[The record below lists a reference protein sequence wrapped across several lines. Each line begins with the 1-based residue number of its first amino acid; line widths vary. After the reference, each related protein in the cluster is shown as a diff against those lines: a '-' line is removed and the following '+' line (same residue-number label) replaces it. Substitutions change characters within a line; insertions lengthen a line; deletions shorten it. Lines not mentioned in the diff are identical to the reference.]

1 VGVPLSTPVLALKF
15 AQVGAFRIEKVSAV
29 PLDALVIG

>member
-15 AQVGAFRIEKVSAV
+15 AHAGALCIEKVSAV
-29 PLDALVIG
+29 PLGALVVG